1 MLTGKTK
8 MSYCAKHKDWSSSF
22 LAETESSNFNKIPC
36 LRKNSGELSRM
47 TPEVRLSHMLKNIH
61 CHPGPIHANIYAC
74 TLTTHREIKG

>member
-1 MLTGKTK
+1 MLKGKTK

-36 LRKNSGELSRM
+36 LSKNSRELSRI
-47 TPEVRLSHMLKNIH
+47 TPDVRLSHMLKHIH
-61 CHPGPIHANIYAC
+61 GHPRPIHANIYAC